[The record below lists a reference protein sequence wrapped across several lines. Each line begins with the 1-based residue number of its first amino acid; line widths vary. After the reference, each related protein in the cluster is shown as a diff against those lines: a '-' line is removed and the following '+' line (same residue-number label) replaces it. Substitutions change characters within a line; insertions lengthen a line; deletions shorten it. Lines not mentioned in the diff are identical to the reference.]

1 MIRIIII
8 FGLFFSYC
16 GLLVDKSVKLE
27 IVDLKDYS
35 DSNVRILNSQITN
48 DSDLIFATIEIGYT
62 ATHSESFYGLINK
75 KDNKKVL
82 KFDSKK
88 GVFAYRLEQN
98 ELVLTDEFW
107 NDKDKWVYIDI
118 ENSTTHYKWDS
129 IPPRFENFNK
139 IGIYQLINNEMI
151 KQTDMNKTGLYFI
164 SAFSTGTIK
173 RYNLQELK
181 KMYWH

>member
-1 MIRIIII
+1 MIRIVIILGLI
-8 FGLFFSYC
+8 FSSC
-16 GLLVDKSVKLE
+16 GLLVDKSVKLD
-27 IVDLKDYS
+27 IVDLKDYQ
-35 DSNVRILNSQITN
+35 DSNVRILNSQYTN

-62 ATHSESFYGLINK
+62 ATHSETFYGLINK

-88 GVFAYRLEQN
+88 GVFAYRLLIN

-107 NDKDKWVYIDI
+107 NDKDKWVYIDN

-129 IPPRFENFNK
+129 IPVGFKDFNK
-139 IGIYQLINNEMI
+139 IGIYRMINNEMI
-151 KQTDMNKTGLYFI
+151 KQSDMKKTGLYFI
-164 SAFSTGTIK
+164 SAFSIGTVK